1 MCGHLDNA
9 MICLGFLNV
18 GSFILNIRNTL
29 SETLWMAFLATG
41 AEMQIVRSRKEIR
54 EDC

>member
-9 MICLGFLNV
+9 MINV
-18 GSFILNIRNTL
+18 GSFILNIRNTFL
-29 SETLWMAFLATG
+29 RTLWMAFLATL
-41 AEMQIVRSRKEIR
+41 AQIHIVRSEKEIS